1 MIFFLNNLLSL
12 LLSVLAGLGVG
23 SGGLYLL
30 WLTEGVGFEGKGA
43 LFFNLCFFIGALS
56 SAVII
61 HARRGMLDY
70 RFLLEILLFG
80 IPGVL
85 LGRWLNGFFSPLF
98 LRFFLGLFL
107 IGSGIFSLIITK
119 KKKE

>member
-1 MIFFLNNLLSL
+1 MFFLNNFLTL
-12 LLSVLAGLGVG
+12 LLSVLGGLGVG

-30 WLTEGVGFEGKGA
+30 WLTEGIGLEREGA
-43 LFFNLCFFIGALS
+43 LFFNLCFFIAALS
-56 SAVII
+56 SAVLI
-61 HARRGMLDY
+61 HARRRMLDY

-80 IPGVL
+80 IPGVF
-85 LGRWLNGFFSPLF
+85 LGRWLNGFFSPAF
-98 LRFFLGLFL
+98 LRFLLGLFL